1 MDNSDTG
8 GMRLKRKR
16 KPSEKV
22 LELQAEKSKKPVQK
36 TKPIGKSEKKNK
48 PGVDQDS
55 DVSN

>member
-1 MDNSDTG
+1 MDNSDNG

-22 LELQAEKSKKPVQK
+22 LEQQAEMSKKPVQK
-36 TKPIGKSEKKNK
+36 KPMGKLEKKSK

-55 DVSN
+55 DVSFN